1 MQLALSIVIS
11 ILAYVAAVGIL
22 VTVHEFGH
30 FIVARRVGIKVLRF
44 SIGFGKPLWYWRRK
58 GDETEYVISMLPL
71 GGYVKMADERE
82 GLVSEKDL
90 PRAYNR
96 QSISKRL
103 AVAVAGPFF
112 NFVFAILAY
121 WVIFMVGIPGL
132 KPVVGYVIPGS
143 PAAVAGMQPGDSF
156 VSVAGDR
163 TDTWS
168 DVQVDLFQEVLG
180 SPAIAVQVQGSSGQ
194 LRELSI
200 PIGDPRGLTD
210 PNQML
215 VGLGLS
221 VQPPL
226 PAQIAEVAP
235 DGTAAAS
242 GLKAGDLILS
252 ADGKPVRYWQDM
264 MGILRASP
272 GRTLALV
279 VERGGKRQDL
289 PLKVGTADDNG
300 VAIGHVGVAG
310 PQTPGSFYE
319 GLAVEQRYN
328 PLAALGQGFKRTA
341 EMSWLTLRAGWNM
354 LTGNVSLKSLSG
366 PIDIAQY
373 AGYAAQSGLT
383 SFLEFLAFVSISL
396 GVLNLLPIPVLDGG
410 HVLYLAAEAV
420 KGSPLSER
428 VEALGQR
435 IGLALLLMLMGFA
448 VCNDLIRVFS

>member
-1 MQLALSIVIS
+1 MQIVIS
-11 ILAYVAAVGIL
+11 ILAYIAAVGIL

-30 FIVARRVGIKVLRF
+30 FTVARRAGIKVLRF
-44 SIGFGKPLWYWRRK
+44 SIGFGKPLWHWHRK
-58 GDETEYVISMLPL
+58 GDETEYVISALPL

-82 GLVSEKDL
+82 GLVSEQDL

-96 QSISKRL
+96 QSIPKRL

-112 NFVFAILAY
+112 NFVFAVLAY
-121 WVIFMVGIPGL
+121 WVIFMSGIPGL
-132 KPVVGYVIPGS
+132 KPAVGYVIPGS
-143 PAAVAGMQPGDSF
+143 PAATAGMLPGDTI
-156 VSVAGDR
+156 VAVAGDR

-168 DVQVDLFQEVLG
+168 DVQVDLFQEVLR
-180 SPAIAVQVQGSSGQ
+180 SPAILVQVKDAAGE
-194 LRELSI
+194 LRDISI
-200 PIGDPRGLTD
+200 PVRDPRGLTAPD
-210 PNQML
+210 QML
-215 VGLGLS
+215 TGLGLS
-221 VQPPL
+221 VPPPQPPKVTD
-226 PAQIAEVAP
+226 VAP

-242 GLKAGDLILS
+242 GLKVGDLILS

-264 MGILRASP
+264 VGLLRDSP
-272 GRTLALV
+272 GKTLALV
-279 VERGGKRQDL
+279 IERDGKRQDL
-289 PLKVGTADDNG
+289 ALKVGVANDNG
-300 VAIGHVGVAG
+300 VEIGHVGAGG
-310 PQTPGSFYE
+310 PQTPASFYE
-319 GLAVEQRYN
+319 GLQVEQRYN

-341 EMSWLTLRAGWNM
+341 EMSWLTLLAGWNM

-373 AGYAAQSGLT
+373 AGYAAQSGVT

-420 KGSPLSER
+420 KGKPLSER

-435 IGLALLLMLMGFA
+435 VGLALLLMLMGFA

>member
-1 MQLALSIVIS
+1 MQILIS
-11 ILAYVAAVGIL
+11 ILAYIVAVGIL

-30 FIVARRVGIKVLRF
+30 FVVARRIGIKVLRF
-44 SIGFGKPLWYWRRK
+44 SIGFGKPLWYWHRK

-82 GLVSEKDL
+82 GLVSEQDL

-96 QSISKRL
+96 QSVPKRV

-121 WVIFMVGIPGL
+121 WVIFMSGIPGL
-132 KPVVGYVIPGS
+132 KPAVGYVIPGS
-143 PAAVAGMQPGDSF
+143 PAATAGMQSGDTII
-156 VSVAGDR
+156 SVAGDR
-163 TDTWS
+163 TDTWA
-168 DVQVDLFQEVLG
+168 DVQVDLFQEVLR
-180 SPAIAVQVQGSSGQ
+180 SPAIAVQVKSTSGQ
-194 LRELSI
+194 LRGLSI
-200 PIGDPRGLTD
+200 PVQDPRSLTAPD
-210 PNQML
+210 QML

-221 VQPPL
+221 VPPPTL
-226 PAQIAEVAP
+226 PLVTDLAA
-235 DGTAAAS
+235 DGTAMAS
-242 GLKAGDLILS
+242 GLKVGDKILS
-252 ADGKPVRYWQDM
+252 VDGKPIVYWQDVV
-264 MGILRASP
+264 GILRISP
-272 GRTLALV
+272 GKTVTLV
-279 VERGGKRQDL
+279 VERAGQRQDL
-289 PLKVGTADDNG
+289 ALKVGTANDNG
-300 VAIGHVGVAG
+300 VEIGHVGAAG
-310 PQTPGSFYE
+310 PLTPVTFYDS
-319 GLAVEQRYN
+319 LAVEQRYN

-341 EMSWLTLRAGWNM
+341 EMSWLTLLAGWNM

-373 AGYAAQSGLT
+373 AGYAAQSGVT

-428 VEALGQR
+428 IEALGQR

>member
-1 MQLALSIVIS
+1 MQIIIS
-11 ILAYVAAVGIL
+11 ILAYIVAVGIL
-22 VTVHEFGH
+22 VTIHEFGH

-58 GDETEYVISMLPL
+58 GDETEYVISALPL

-90 PRAYNR
+90 PHAYNR
-96 QSISKRL
+96 QSIPKRM

-121 WVIFMVGIPGL
+121 WVIFMSGIPGL
-132 KPVVGYVIPGS
+132 KPAVGYVIPGS
-143 PAAVAGMQPGDSF
+143 PAAVAGMQPGDTI
-156 VSVAGDR
+156 VAVAGDR

-168 DVQVDLFQEVLG
+168 DVQVDLFQEVLR
-180 SPAIAVQVQGSSGQ
+180 SPAIDVQVKDSSGKQ
-194 LRELSI
+194 RGLSI
-200 PIGDPRGLTD
+200 PVRDPRGLTAPD
-210 PNQML
+210 QML
-215 VGLGLS
+215 TGLGLS
-221 VQPPL
+221 VPPPL
-226 PAQIAEVAP
+226 APQVGEVAP

-242 GLKAGDLILS
+242 GLKVGDLILS
-252 ADGKPVRYWQDM
+252 SDGEPVRYWQDM
-264 MGILRASP
+264 IGILRGSP
-272 GRTLALV
+272 GKTLALV
-279 VERGGKRQDL
+279 IERGGRRQDL
-289 PLKVGTADDNG
+289 ALKVGTTNDNG
-300 VAIGHVGVAG
+300 VEIGHVGAAG
-310 PQTPGSFYE
+310 PQTPASFYE
-319 GLAVEQRYN
+319 GLMVEQRYN

-341 EMSWLTLRAGWNM
+341 GMSWLTLLAGWNM

-373 AGYAAQSGLT
+373 AGYAAQSGVT

-435 IGLALLLMLMGFA
+435 IGLALLLLLMGFA

>member
-1 MQLALSIVIS
+1 MQILIS
-11 ILAYVAAVGIL
+11 ILAYIAAVGIL

-30 FIVARRVGIKVLRF
+30 FIVARRAGIKVLRF
-44 SIGFGKPLWYWRRK
+44 SIGFGKPLWFWHRK
-58 GDETEYVISMLPL
+58 GDETEYVISALPL

-82 GLVSEKDL
+82 GLVSEQDL
-90 PRAYNR
+90 PRAFNR
-96 QSISKRL
+96 QSVPKRL
-103 AVAVAGPFF
+103 AVAVAGPCF

-121 WVIFMVGIPGL
+121 WVIFMSGIPGL
-132 KPVVGYVIPGS
+132 KPAVGYVIPGS
-143 PAAVAGMQPGDSF
+143 PAAQAGMRPGDTI
-156 VSVAGDR
+156 VAVAGDKV
-163 TDTWS
+163 DTWS
-168 DVQVDLFQEVLG
+168 DAQVDLFQEVLR
-180 SPAIAVQVQGSSGQ
+180 SPAIQVQVKDSTGQ
-194 LRELSI
+194 LRELSV
-200 PIGDPRGLTD
+200 PVPDPRGLTD

-215 VGLGLS
+215 VGLGLT
-221 VQPPL
+221 VDPPS
-226 PAQIAEVAP
+226 PAQIARVAA

-242 GLKAGDLILS
+242 GLKAGDRILS
-252 ADGKPVRYWQDM
+252 VDGKPLAYWQDM

-272 GRTLALV
+272 GKTLKLV
-279 VERGGKRQDL
+279 IEREGKRQDL
-289 PLKVGTADDNG
+289 PLKVGVENDNG
-300 VAIGHVGVAG
+300 VAIGHVGAG
-310 PQTPGSFYE
+310 GPLTPASFYD
-319 GLAVEQRYN
+319 GLTVEQRYN

-341 EMSWLTLRAGWNM
+341 EMSWLTLLAGWNM

-373 AGYAAQSGLT
+373 AGYAAQGGLT

-448 VCNDLIRVFS
+448 VFNDLIRVFS